1 MEIQANTAEQLP
13 DATPQGWSKRFI
25 MPLFQRGTQVRH
37 AGRWETVDYVHLR
50 RLEMAVFLVGHAEPF
65 STRQLELALGVR
77 FQFTCGG
84 QQIGTLAELTARL
97 QAGASDLDACV
108 QELVQADGFAAW
120 MAGQGLEAVLPR
132 ARAWAAVMEENE
144 AAARRGEPV

>member
-37 AGRWETVDYVHLR
+37 AGRWETVDYVQLR

-65 STRQLELALGVR
+65 STRQLELAPTL
-77 FQFTCGG
+77 FTT
-84 QQIGTLAELTARL
+84 QRVPAAENIGYT
-97 QAGASDLDACV
+97 S
-108 QELVQADGFAAW
+108 
-120 MAGQGLEAVLPR
+120 GL
-132 ARAWAAVMEENE
+132 
-144 AAARRGEPV
+144 